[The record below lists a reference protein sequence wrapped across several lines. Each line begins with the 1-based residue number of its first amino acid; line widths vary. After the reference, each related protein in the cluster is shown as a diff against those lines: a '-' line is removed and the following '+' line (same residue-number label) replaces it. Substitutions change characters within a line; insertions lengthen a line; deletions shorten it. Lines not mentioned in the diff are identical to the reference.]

1 MNDFVHKFLDY
12 TIGNIFG
19 KDITCREPVHRCDN
33 YQPGI
38 LTEFGRVGIKFLKK
52 FLMPC
57 GLCAAVPVLRSQ
69 SPQDSPDSC
78 NNKKES
84 KMIRPSELPIY
95 PLEDVYSKDIPCS
108 NVYPSS
114 ALEQQFGSIRRSLEG
129 VMLQWQVI
137 SDTVT
142 SKINTGLEHSQYLV
156 EYLQEED
163 NTMPRF
169 GAIGIGGLTGII
181 FGLRG
186 GFLKKLIYTSTGA
199 LSVAAIC
206 YPKKAEES
214 LEYAKH
220 YANVSYNFIYGVKPG
235 DNERVLP
242 DIKLSNMSTFK
253 MPSTFSELVELSAD
267 TGRAIVNVVGSL
279 SERTWELVT
288 DKKEVTTSTLKT
300 DSENKEKVD

>member
-1 MNDFVHKFLDY
+1 MNRL
-12 TIGNIFG
+12 
-19 KDITCREPVHRCDN
+19 
-33 YQPGI
+33 
-38 LTEFGRVGIKFLKK
+38 KFLKK

-69 SPQDSPDSC
+69 SPQDSPDPC

-156 EYLQEED
+156 EYLQEEN

-199 LSVAAIC
+199 LSIAAIC

-242 DIKLSNMSTFK
+242 DIKLSDMSTFK

-267 TGRAIVNVVGSL
+267 TGRSIVNVVGSL
-279 SERTWELVT
+279 SERTWELIT